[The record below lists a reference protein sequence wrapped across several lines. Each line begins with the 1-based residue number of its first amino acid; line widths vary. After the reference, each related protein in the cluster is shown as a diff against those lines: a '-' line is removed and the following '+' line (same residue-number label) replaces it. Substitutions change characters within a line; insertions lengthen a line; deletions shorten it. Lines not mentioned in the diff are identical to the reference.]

1 MNVKEFKRLLPFLI
15 GLGILLFLFTF
26 LITCTW
32 IGYGVRERC
41 QEAQTKYE
49 GECVEVLIETLNDES
64 NPFAERNS
72 ATWALGQLGDEKAL
86 ATLKGYYTGVP
97 EGREP
102 WDEVLSQYELSKAI
116 KLIESDFNISAWV
129 WR

>member
-1 MNVKEFKRLLPFLI
+1 MKNLKRLLPFLI
-15 GLGILLFLFTF
+15 GLGILLFLFVF

-49 GECVEVLIETLNDES
+49 GECVEALIETLNDEA

-72 ATWALGQLGDEKAL
+72 AVWALGQLGDEVAL
-86 ATLKGYYTGVP
+86 DTLKNHYTGIP

-102 WDEVLSQYELSKAI
+102 WNEVLSQYELSKAI
-116 KLIESDFNISAWV
+116 KLIESEFNISAWV